1 MHKIPWKIISAFYF
15 PIHFAIGSLYFA
27 DYVLGEQYDC
37 RSMCIIAGN
46 CADADTLF
54 LLDLFAYSGIGL
66 IILAFVLPSLIL
78 YRNKKI
84 IDTKIFK

>member
-15 PIHFAIGSLYFA
+15 PIHFAIGSFYVASL
-27 DYVLGEQYDC
+27 VLGEQDDC
-37 RSMCIIAGN
+37 RNYCVITFN
-46 CADADTLF
+46 CANDDTLMM
-54 LLDLFAYSGIGL
+54 LDFFAYSGVGL

-84 IDTKIFK
+84 VDTKIFK